1 MKKILIYHNPN
12 WSKSK
17 NSLRILEDL
26 NIDYEV
32 INYLKDPPS
41 IDDLKIISKK
51 LNLRPKQFIR
61 KGEKDFLNNS
71 INCFIDDDTK
81 LFELMNM
88 YPKIIERPIILIN
101 EKGCIGRP
109 PENIYKIIWIYFVQ
123 FFLPRNIPKQ
133 SQKLFL
139 PNVQLDLSQETIQQK
154 YLVQALSIMAY
165 NQFETDH
172 IYY

>member
-1 MKKILIYHNPN
+1 M
-12 WSKSK
+12 
-17 NSLRILEDL
+17 RILEDL

-51 LNLRPKQFIR
+51 LNLRPKHFIR

-109 PENIYKIIWIYFVQ
+109 PENIYKII
-123 FFLPRNIPKQ
+123 
-133 SQKLFL
+133 
-139 PNVQLDLSQETIQQK
+139 
-154 YLVQALSIMAY
+154 
-165 NQFETDH
+165 
-172 IYY
+172 